1 MRAARARKSLTPPP
15 SLSRSLKRRQT
26 WAPAFWDVGG
36 ASTSQA
42 CTAARQGEATQGPP
56 GGRRLVSS
64 SVYLGFPVSPSEQRP
79 RGQGLVLSWRVPLL
93 YPHPPP
99 AHYRVSSRVSA
110 LHDAAAVYQSARLMW
125 REQTAPP
132 SPSQKRKPW
141 RTTYNDEGELLAH
154 HHVPLKLQ
162 GGASPLPASALQG

>member
-93 YPHPPP
+93 YPHPP

-132 SPSQKRKPW
+132 SPPKKRKPW
-141 RTTYNDEGELLAH
+141 RTTYNNEGELLAH